1 MYYFLKR
8 LKGFPRVVKVSEYPE
23 YPEYGYEYPPPEGEP
38 GYEGGESGSKM
49 PCPPEEIVYDP
60 STGMYIC
67 RLTGEVVQE
76 ESIDMGPDWRAYT
89 TEEKMRRQRT
99 GAPLNIAQPDL
110 GILTS
115 MSSSRDAGGRKLDAR
130 HRMEAERLRRLQAKL
145 RTLSS
150 VEKNIE
156 QASKEIARLIDAL
169 GLSDKK
175 VLFEEAMRIYRMA
188 AEKGLVRGRSL
199 ESVAAAA
206 VYAACRINR
215 VPVTLDD
222 IAKYVKGGRKEV
234 ARCYRLLVRELRLKM
249 PVADPI
255 QYVSKIVSVLGLSP
269 RVEAEAI
276 KILRKAKKMGLT
288 AGKDP
293 AGLAAAAIYIAAL
306 KLGERRTQKEIAS
319 AAGVTEVTVRNRYKE
334 LAQKL
339 NIELP
344 AQ

>member
-1 MYYFLKR
+1 M
-8 LKGFPRVVKVSEYPE
+8 VSEYPE
-23 YPEYGYEYPPPEGEP
+23 APEYAPPE
-38 GYEGGESGSKM
+38 EGAGVAGSNT
-49 PCPPEEIVYDP
+49 CPPEDIVYDP
-60 STGMYIC
+60 TTGMYIC
-67 RLTGEVVQE
+67 RSTGEVIQE
-76 ESIDMGPDWRAYT
+76 VSIDMGPDWRAYT
-89 TEEKMRRQRT
+89 AEEKMRRQRT
-99 GAPLNIAQPDL
+99 GAPLNIAQPDY

-145 RTLSS
+145 RTMTS

-156 QASKEIARLIDAL
+156 QASKEIARIIDAL

-175 VLFEEAMRIYRMA
+175 NLFEEAMRIYRMA

-206 VYAACRINR
+206 VYAACRILKL
-215 VPVTLDD
+215 PVTLDD

-234 ARCYRLLVRELRLKM
+234 ARCYRLLVRELRLRM

-255 QYVSKIVSVLGLSP
+255 QYVSRIVSLLGLSTK
-269 RVEAEAI
+269 VEAEAI
-276 KILRKAKKMGLT
+276 KILRLAKKKGLT